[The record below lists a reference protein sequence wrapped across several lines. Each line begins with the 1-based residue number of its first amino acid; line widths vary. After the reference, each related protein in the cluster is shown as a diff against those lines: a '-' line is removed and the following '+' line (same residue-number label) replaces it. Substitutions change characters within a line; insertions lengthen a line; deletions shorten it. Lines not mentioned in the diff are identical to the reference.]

1 MAEAQAAQAPPLREY
16 ETIYVL
22 RSDVARESAEK
33 IAQRV
38 AEIVDREGGRL
49 TLVETWGRRLL
60 AYPVAKSRRGVYV
73 CLKYLGG
80 GRLVAELERNLRMLD
95 DVIKHMT
102 VQVNNAVDLA
112 SVEIDPERIKFEP
125 LELPEEPEEEYSR
138 ERELGLEEGAE
149 HHHGGSDRRRV
160 DDELDEEV
168 GGPDESPALEE
179 EEA

>member
-38 AEIVDREGGRL
+38 AEIVDREGGKL

-73 CLKYLGG
+73 CLKYVGG
-80 GRLVAELERNLRMLD
+80 GTLVAELERNFRMLD

-102 VQVNNAVDLA
+102 VLVNKEIDLA
-112 SVEIDPERIKFEP
+112 SVEVDPERIKFEP

-138 ERELGLEEGAE
+138 ERELGLEEGHE
-149 HHHGGSDRRRV
+149 HHAGHDRRRG
-160 DDELDEEV
+160 DDELDEET
-168 GGPDESPALEE
+168 GGPDEPAAPEE
-179 EEA
+179 EEV